1 MASKKLTDAETGAW
15 AGSVRAV
22 RGVLEA
28 VEAALKAKGLPPLA
42 WYDVLLELGRAPGGR
57 LRLNELGDKV
67 LLAKSNVTRLVDR
80 LEADKLATRAACP
93 DDARGAFAA
102 ITPKGRA
109 LLKRMWPVYRDA
121 LRASFLN
128 HLEKRETRLLAGTM
142 RRIVA
147 ANR

>member
-22 RGVLEA
+22 RAALEA
-28 VEAALKAKGLPPLA
+28 VEAALKAADLPPLA
-42 WYDVLLELGRAPGGR
+42 WYDVLLELRRAPGGR

-80 LEADKLATRAACP
+80 LEAEKLAVREACP
-93 DDARGAFAA
+93 NDARGAFAA
-102 ITPKGRA
+102 VTPKGRE
-109 LLKRMWPVYRDA
+109 LIRRMWPVYHDA
-121 LRASFLN
+121 LRAHFLD
-128 HLEKRETRLLAGTM
+128 HLDKSETLRLAKLM
-142 RRIVA
+142 RRVAA